1 MAVLGDQDGVL
12 ELRRAPPVL
21 GHRRPAVRPDV
32 VVDRAQGEHGL
43 DGERHPGFHDHVA
56 VRVVVVRHDQPRM
69 ERPADPVPG
78 KVPHHPVAEP
88 PGVRLDHPPD
98 GVQRAAGRHR
108 ADAAHHRL
116 VRALDQQP
124 RLLVYVTGQER
135 GVGVAVHAADVR
147 GDIDVDDVA
156 VVDQRVVGYPVADHF
171 VQRGAQRL
179 RVTAVPER
187 AGVGAVADQVVVAH
201 LVQVIGRDA
210 RGHGRADRRQGL
222 GGQLAGHPHPLDDL
236 GRLDVRLP
244 GLGVLAAHVFRP
256 RDVRG
261 NLAGG

>member
-12 ELRRAPPVL
+12 ELRRTPPVL

-56 VRVVVVRHDQPRM
+56 VRVVIVRHDQARM
-69 ERPADPVPG
+69 ERPADPVSG
-78 KVPHHPVAEP
+78 EVPHHPVAEP
-88 PGVRLDHPPD
+88 PCVRLDHPAD
-98 GVQRAAGRHR
+98 GVQRAAGCHR

-124 RLLVYVTGQER
+124 RLLVHVTGQER
-135 GVGVAVHAADVR
+135 RVGVAVHAAEVR
-147 GDIDVDDVA
+147 GDVNVDDVA
-156 VVDQRVVGYPVADHF
+156 VVDQRVVGDPVADYL

-187 AGVGAVADQVVVAH
+187 AGVGTVADQEVVAY

-210 RGHGRADRRQGL
+210 WGHSGTDRLQRL
-222 GGQLAGHPHPLDDL
+222 GGQLAGHPHSLDDF

-244 GLGVLAAHVFRP
+244 GPGVLLAHVLRP

>member
-1 MAVLGDQDGVL
+1 VAVLGDQDGVL

-21 GHRRPAVRPDV
+21 GHRRPPVRPDV

-43 DGERHPGFHDHVA
+43 DGERHPGFHGHIA
-56 VRVVVVRHDQPRM
+56 VRVVIVRHDQARM

-78 KVPHHPVAEP
+78 EVSHHPVAEP
-88 PGVRLDHPPD
+88 PGVRLDHPAD
-98 GVQRAAGRHR
+98 GVQRAARRHR

-116 VRALDQQP
+116 VRALNEQP
-124 RLLVYVTGQER
+124 RLLVHVAGQEGR
-135 GVGVAVHAADVR
+135 VGVTVHAAEVCRDV
-147 GDIDVDDVA
+147 DVDDVA
-156 VVDQRVVGYPVADHF
+156 VVDHRVVGDPVADHL

-179 RVTAVPER
+179 RVTAVAER
-187 AGVGAVADQVVVAH
+187 AGIGAVADQEVVTH
-201 LVQVIGRDA
+201 LVQVVGRDA
-210 RGHGRADRRQGL
+210 RGHGGADRLQGL
-222 GGQLAGHPHPLDDL
+222 GGQPARHPHPLDDL

-244 GLGVLAAHVFRP
+244 GPGVLAAHVLRP

>member
-1 MAVLGDQDGVL
+1 VL

-43 DGERHPGFHDHVA
+43 DGERHPRFHDHVV
-56 VRVVVVRHDQPRM
+56 VRVVIVRHDQARV
-69 ERPADPVPG
+69 ERPADSVPG
-78 KVPHHPVAEP
+78 EVPHHPVAEP
-88 PGVRLDHPPD
+88 PGVRLDHPAD
-98 GVQRAAGRHR
+98 GVQRAARRHR
-108 ADAAHHRL
+108 ADATHHRL

-124 RLLVYVTGQER
+124 RLLVHVAGQEGR
-135 GVGVAVHAADVR
+135 VGVPVHAADVP
-147 GDIDVDDVA
+147 GDVNVDDVA
-156 VVDQRVVGYPVADHF
+156 VVDRRVVGDPVADHL

-179 RVTAVPER
+179 RVTAVPEG
-187 AGVGAVADQVVVAH
+187 AGVRAVTDQEVVAH
-201 LVQVIGRDA
+201 LVQVVGRDTWA
-210 RGHGRADRRQGL
+210 HGSADRFQRL
-222 GGQLAGHPHPLDDL
+222 GGQLPGHPHPLDDL

-244 GLGVLAAHVFRP
+244 GPGVLLAHVLRP

>member
-56 VRVVVVRHDQPRM
+56 VRVVIVRHDQARM

-78 KVPHHPVAEP
+78 EVPHHPVAEP
-88 PGVRLDHPPD
+88 PGVRLDHPAD
-98 GVQRAAGRHR
+98 GVQRAARRHR

-116 VRALDQQP
+116 VRALDQQA
-124 RLLVYVTGQER
+124 RLLVHVAGQER
-135 GVGVAVHAADVR
+135 RVGVPVHAADER
-147 GDIDVDDVA
+147 GDVNVDDVA
-156 VVDQRVVGYPVADHF
+156 VVDQRVVGDPVADHL
-171 VQRGAQRL
+171 VQRGTQRL

-187 AGVGAVADQVVVAH
+187 AGIRAMADQEVVAH
-201 LVQVIGRDA
+201 LVQVVGRDA
-210 RGHGRADRRQGL
+210 WGHGSSDRLQGL

-244 GLGVLAAHVFRP
+244 GPGVLLAHVLRP